1 LSTPFPVSGRDAAS
15 AQPRRLRT
23 LISLLVPAAIAF
35 AMLIALGTWQLQ
47 RKAWKEAL
55 ITTLNER
62 LAKPPEPLP
71 AAASWPTIDRDDT
84 EYRRVAFTAT
94 FDDSKEALVYAAAS
108 AFRPDVSG
116 PGYWVFTPARL
127 EEGRVVMVNRG
138 FVPQDLAPKD
148 LAPKDLV
155 PKDLPNPARRPGGH
169 LDGPIAITGTL
180 RWPDTPSWFTPR
192 DEPAHNLWFLRD
204 PAAIAAAKGLRDIAP
219 FYVEQET
226 PVPPGGYPQPG
237 RLEVRLRNEHLQ
249 YVVTWYGLA
258 LVLVVIFA
266 VWARSFLR
274 STGPQAKPEMVKP
287 HAGSGQ
293 GEPG

>member
-1 LSTPFPVSGRDAAS
+1 LSTPSPVSAGNAAG
-15 AQPRRLRT
+15 ARPRRLRT
-23 LISLLVPAAIAF
+23 LISLLVPAAVAL
-35 AMLIALGTWQLQ
+35 AVLIALGTWQLQ
-47 RKAWKEAL
+47 RKVWKEAL
-55 ITTLNER
+55 IATLNER
-62 LAKPPEPLP
+62 LAEPPGPLP
-71 AAASWPTIDRDDT
+71 AAARWPKLDRDDT

-116 PGYWVFTPARL
+116 PGDWVFTPARL
-127 EEGRVVMVNRG
+127 DDGRLVMVNRG
-138 FVPQDLAPKD
+138 FVPQDLA
-148 LAPKDLV
+148 
-155 PKDLPNPARRPGGH
+155 NPAQRPGGH
-169 LDGPIAITGTL
+169 LDGPVAITGTL

-204 PAAIAAAKGLRDIAP
+204 PAAIAAAKGLRDVAP

-237 RLEVRLRNEHLQ
+237 KLDVRLRNEHLQ

-258 LVLVVIFA
+258 LVLVVIVA

-274 STGPQAKPEMVKP
+274 STRPQTKPGMVEP
-287 HAGSGQ
+287 HSDSSQGQSG
-293 GEPG
+293 